1 MSAAGAA
8 VNGRHGAEGR
18 VAVAML
24 ARSPRTRGKTRLTA
38 GLQPAAAEALRQA
51 LLLDAIAAV
60 TASGWPIHLF
70 LDPPVDIA
78 HVCALVEQDP
88 ALAQSPSS
96 RTWHP
101 QAAGD
106 LGARMTEAM
115 ARTLA
120 CGFDVVVLVGSDAPD
135 LPAEVLHD
143 AAGLALDAGGAPH
156 VRRLVFGP
164 AADGGFYLVA
174 ARHAEAEAFDGVAWS
189 QPSVLAEVRRRAE
202 SLSREVV
209 FVAPWQDV
217 DTPDDLRAL
226 LTRSAGAPRTRAIAR
241 ALPSP
246 YNRG

>member
-1 MSAAGAA
+1 
-8 VNGRHGAEGR
+8 
-18 VAVAML
+18 ML
-24 ARSPRTRGKTRLTA
+24 ARSPRARGKTRLTA

-70 LDPPVDIA
+70 LDPPDDIA
-78 HVCALVEQDP
+78 HVSALVVQDA
-88 ALAQSPSS
+88 ALAPHASS
-96 RTWHP
+96 CTWHAQP
-101 QAAGD
+101 AGD
-106 LGARMTEAM
+106 LGARMTAAM

-135 LPAEVLHD
+135 LPAEVLRH
-143 AAGLALDAGGAPH
+143 AANLAWTSDERPH

-164 AADGGFYLVA
+164 AEDGGFYLVA
-174 ARHAEAEAFDGVAWS
+174 ACHAEAEAFDGVAWS

-202 SLSREVV
+202 SVGLEVML
-209 FVAPWQDV
+209 VAPWQDV

-226 LTRSAGAPRTRAIAR
+226 QARSAGAPRTRAISR
-241 ALPSP
+241 VLPPP